1 MRIITTKSKAYF
13 ILSIRILLAY
23 IFISYGYSKMIDN
36 QFSISRSELS
46 TPIRELSLFKIAWHL
61 FNHQPFKYFIGVSQ
75 IICGLL
81 LIFNRTVILGAFL
94 FLPIAVNILIIDL
107 TIMPSFMAR
116 GFAFRL
122 SFYIILDFLIL
133 YSFKER
139 IIIIWK
145 SMTDKTKVNYKFS
158 IWQYLLLP
166 VSAIILEIIGA
177 LPAAVVN
184 IIINPNYIKEIFV
197 LIGKLI
203 QKNF

>member
-23 IFISYGYSKMIDN
+23 IFISYGFSKMINN
-36 QFSISRSELS
+36 QFSISESELS
-46 TPIRELSLFKIAWHL
+46 TPIRDLSLFKIAWHL

-81 LIFNRTVILGAFL
+81 LIFNRTIILGAFL

-107 TIMPSFMAR
+107 TIMPPFMAR

-122 SFYIILDFLIL
+122 SFYIILDCIIL

-145 SMTDKTKVNYKFS
+145 SMTDKAKVNYKFS

-166 VSAIILEIIGA
+166 VSVIILEIMGA
-177 LPAAVVN
+177 LPQIIVN
-184 IIINPNYIKEIFV
+184 IIINPSYIQETFSLIENLKEIF
-197 LIGKLI
+197 
-203 QKNF
+203 N